1 MNAPL
6 HDEGS
11 HRGAFSLQ
19 PSSFILPPSYFR
31 GMSLVLEQGE
41 PKRPPASLAG
51 DERLEGADP
60 AGCMVSGVMFAARK
74 QLLVELTGDPG
85 FYEIVSLLSPAT
97 MQSALHPAAGTWVPF
112 AALVEFDKAIHAR
125 LRERYPHILA
135 LVGAASAEL
144 GISRVYRELD
154 VEELVAFLENIARFH
169 HQYQNYGRVEFERTA
184 DAARMRYLDYS
195 CWSRTFCASGDG
207 FFLEA
212 ILRHGGK
219 EPDVH
224 EVRCHCW
231 GDGVCE
237 YEMTWK

>member
-1 MNAPL
+1 
-6 HDEGS
+6 
-11 HRGAFSLQ
+11 
-19 PSSFILPPSYFR
+19 
-31 GMSLVLEQGE
+31 MSLVLDLGGL
-41 PKRPPASLAG
+41 KRPPASLSG
-51 DERLEGADP
+51 DELLTGPDP
-60 AGCMVSGVMFAARK
+60 SRCMVSGVMFAARK
-74 QLLVELTGDPG
+74 QLLVALTGDPG
-85 FYEIVSLLSPAT
+85 FYEVVSRLSPAT
-97 MQSALHPAAGTWVPF
+97 MQSALHPVAGTWVPF
-112 AALVEFDKAIHAR
+112 AALVELDKAIYAR
-125 LRERYPHILA
+125 LHERHPHILT

-154 VEELVAFLENIARFH
+154 IEELVAFLGSIARFH

-184 DAARMRYLDYS
+184 DGARMRYLDYP
-195 CWSRTFCASGDG
+195 CYSRYFCASGDG

-237 YEMTWK
+237 YEMTWR